1 MGGSDILFPRATLPL
16 VQPGESSQPSL
27 RRALGLP
34 LLTLYGL
41 GTILGAGIYVLVGEI
56 AAKAGVLAPLSFVLA
71 ALMAAFTALSYA
83 ELSSRFPRSAG
94 EAAYMHEA
102 FARPAL
108 SRAVGIAMAG
118 VGIASS
124 ATIAEGF
131 AGYLTVF
138 AEIPEW
144 VSVTLLCC
152 ALVAL
157 AIWGISESARAASA
171 ITLLEIG
178 GLLFVVAMAGS
189 ALGELPARLEAP
201 GALHWG
207 GVGAGALFA
216 FYAFL
221 GFEDM
226 VVVSEEVR
234 DPSRNLPRAI
244 IIALVVSTLLYL
256 IVALVCVAAVEP
268 ARLGT
273 SKAPLSLVLE
283 GHGGARVIALV
294 SLFAVSNGAL
304 IQMIKSSRILYGLS
318 REGWI
323 GPALGVV
330 GARTRTPVRAT
341 LLVGA
346 LVWGLSLLFDLGA
359 LASATSY
366 LTLGVFALV
375 NAALIRVKSSG
386 AAPAGVRVF
395 PLWVPWCGFGVIF
408 IFLAY
413 SAFWR

>member
-1 MGGSDILFPRATLPL
+1 M
-16 VQPGESSQPSL
+16 QPGQSPEPSL
-27 RRALGLP
+27 RRALSLP
-34 LLTLYGL
+34 LLTFYGL
-41 GTILGAGIYVLVGEI
+41 GTILGAGIYVLIGEV
-56 AAKAGVLAPLSFVLA
+56 AAAAGVLAPLSFVLA
-71 ALMAAFTALSYA
+71 AVMAAFTAFSYA

-94 EAAYMHEA
+94 EAAYVQEA

-108 SRAVGIAMAG
+108 SRVVGLAMSA

-138 AEIPEW
+138 VEIPEW
-144 VSVTLLCC
+144 VSVTLLCG
-152 ALVAL
+152 ALVSL

-178 GLLFVVAMAGS
+178 GLLFVVALAGG
-189 ALGELPARLEAP
+189 ALPELPARLEAP

-207 GVGAGALFA
+207 GIAAGALFA

-226 VVVSEEVR
+226 VVVSEEVQ

-244 IIALVVSTLLYL
+244 IIALVVSTVLYL

-268 ARLGT
+268 ARLAA

-283 GHGGARVIALV
+283 GHGGARVIAAI

-304 IQMIKSSRILYGLS
+304 IQIIKSSRILYGLS

-323 GPALGVV
+323 GPALGAVS
-330 GARTRTPVRAT
+330 ARTRTPVRAT

-346 LVWGLSLLFDLGA
+346 AVWGLSLAFDLGF
-359 LASATSY
+359 LARVTSY
-366 LTLGVFALV
+366 LTLCVFALV
-375 NAALIRVKSSG
+375 NAALIRVKSSATVQSG
-386 AAPAGVRVF
+386 ARVF
-395 PLWVPWCGFGVIF
+395 PKWVPWCGLAVILLF
-408 IFLAY
+408 ISY
-413 SAFWR
+413 SIFVS